1 MGILGIIGGLGV
13 PLGSFGFL
21 WGSFGVLLGFLWGS
35 FGVPLGFLWDS
46 LKVLLTNFLL
56 CLVSWSSFGFLGVPR
71 DFLGFLWIPFGFLVP
86 RVYLGFFFNSFEFL
100 GFHWGFS

>member
-1 MGILGIIGGLGV
+1 MGFWESLGDL
-13 PLGSFGFL
+13 GFL
-21 WGSFGVLLGFLWGS
+21 WVPWGSFGVLLGFLWGS

-71 DFLGFLWIPFGFLVP
+71 GSLGFLGVPSGSLGLPQVPSGSGFL
-86 RVYLGFFFNSFEFL
+86 RVL
-100 GFHWGFS
+100 